1 MVEIKI
7 GTKTLAK
14 GAISPEIAKRILNN
28 LSYVVQNKY
37 AYLYNIKK

>member
-7 GTKTLAK
+7 GTKTIAK
-14 GAISPEIAKRILNN
+14 GAISPEMAKRILND

-37 AYLYNIKK
+37 IYNIKE